1 MPARRAS
8 SSRCSR
14 PTPTAGL
21 DASDQ
26 GPGRRHRNASQAARQ
41 RGRWRRP
48 DRQELRRQMRSPTFQ
63 PHCRSPATGCVANAQ
78 LAPMAVG
85 HRVVHGGPR
94 YDRPVLID
102 AEVLANLERL
112 VSLAPLHQPNN
123 LAPIRAILARNPE
136 LPQVA
141 CFDTAFHRSHDALA
155 DHYAIPEHFHDEGV
169 RRYGFHGLSYEFIA
183 DRLQDGSARDRG
195 WPGDRG
201 ASRQRRFDVRACG
214 RPQRREHDGLHGA
227 RRAADGHA
235 ARPD

>member
-1 MPARRAS
+1 MDSILVINAGSSSVKFQVFATDGKRSLDRLIKGQVDGIGTNPRLRAS
-8 SSRCSR
+8 AADGSILIDKNYAANEIADVPAALSF
-14 PTPTAGL
+14 AG
-21 DASDQ
+21 D
-26 GPGRRHRNASQAARQ
+26 
-41 RGRWRRP
+41 W
-48 DRQELRRQMRSPTFQ
+48 LRRERK
-63 PHCRSPATGCVANAQ
+63 
-78 LAPMAVG
+78 LALMAVG

-155 DHYAIPEHFHDEGV
+155 DHYAIPEPFS
-169 RRYGFHGLSYEFIA
+169 RRGRPALWIPRPVLRVH
-183 DRLQDGSARDRG
+183 RRPPQDGSARDCG

-201 ASRQRRFDVRACG
+201 ASRQRCFDVRARG
-214 RPQRREHDGLHGA
+214 RPQRRELDGLYGA
-227 RRAADGHA
+227 
-235 ARPD
+235 